1 MLTKDILDEI
11 EHEAGLYETRQAACI
26 DALKIV
32 QKHHRWV
39 SDEAV
44 GDIARALGMS
54 PDAVDSVAS
63 FYNGIYR
70 RPVGRHVILV
80 CSSVSCWV
88 MGYETLRT
96 GLQAKLGIQ
105 LGQTTADGRFTLL
118 PIQCLGDCD
127 NAPSMMIGE
136 DMHRK
141 VEVSQLDEIFARYR

>member
-44 GDIARALGMS
+44 GDIARVLEMS
-54 PDAVDSVAS
+54 PDAVDSVAT

-80 CSSVSCWV
+80 CNSVSCWV
-88 MGYETLRT
+88 MGYEKLRA
-96 GLQAKLGIQ
+96 GLQEKLGIQ

-141 VEVSQLDEIFARYR
+141 VENTQLDAILAQYP

>member
-1 MLTKDILDEI
+1 MLTKDVLEEI

-44 GDIARALGMS
+44 CDIARVLEMS
-54 PDAVDSVAS
+54 PDAVDSVAT

-70 RPVGRHVILV
+70 KPVGRHVILV
-80 CSSVSCWV
+80 CNSVSCWV
-88 MGYETLRT
+88 MGYEKLREA
-96 GLQAKLGIQ
+96 LIQKLGVQ
-105 LGQTTADGRFTLL
+105 LGQTTPDGRFTLL

-127 NAPSMMIGE
+127 HAPSMMIGE
-136 DMHRK
+136 DLHNDIQI
-141 VEVSQLDEIFARYR
+141 SQLDAILAKYS